1 MQCSE
6 KTFVGSMAAASKYR
20 VERTS
25 RVAPDTM
32 PTLYNDVD
40 EQGACDCCGRCK
52 WCALF
57 LCYFFL
63 ISLGVSTTAVLVIV
77 LFQVL

>member
-1 MQCSE
+1 MP
-6 KTFVGSMAAASKYR
+6 APSKYR
-20 VERTS
+20 VQRTS

-32 PTLYNDVD
+32 PTLYQDPD
-40 EQGACDCCGRCK
+40 ENGACDCCGRCK

-63 ISLGVSTTAVLVIV
+63 ILLGVGTTAVLVTV